1 MNKKDL
7 KKDTSNSTKK
17 CVLCNK
23 SIKRF
28 AKWNDEVKRRVHR
41 KCWLNFRDFNDR
53 FADVLFCPDKKNAKS
68 IIIKP
73 TNDSVDQ
80 QSSQDPESDSES

>member
-1 MNKKDL
+1 MNKKDS
-7 KKDTSNSTKK
+7 KNDTNQK

-28 AKWNDEVKRRVHR
+28 AKWNDSVKRRVHR

-53 FADVLFCPDKKNAKS
+53 FADVLFCPDKKPAKS
-68 IIIKP
+68 TIIKP
-73 TNDSVDQ
+73 VNDSTDQ
-80 QSSQDPESDSES
+80 QSLQDPESDSES

>member
-1 MNKKDL
+1 MNKKDF
-7 KKDTSNSTKK
+7 KNDTSEKIVK

-28 AKWNDEVKRRVHR
+28 AKWNDQVKRRVHR

-68 IIIKP
+68 MIIKP
-73 TNDSVDQ
+73 SNDSTDQ
-80 QSSQDPESDSES
+80 QSSQAPESEE

>member
-1 MNKKDL
+1 MNKKDS
-7 KKDTSNSTKK
+7 KKDTSNNQK
-17 CVLCNK
+17 CVLCGK
-23 SIKRF
+23 TIKRF

-68 IIIKP
+68 MIIKP
-73 TNDSVDQ
+73 SNDLDNQ
-80 QSSQDPESDSES
+80 PEPQDPESSSE